1 MLRKWIVI
9 LVIVLVLG
17 WVFYDYFDREQT
29 EKEGSD
35 QDNTVEMVEDDEVS
49 STEGL
54 ENIGLERG
62 KVAPDFTL
70 ETLQG
75 EMISLSDFRG
85 EKVLLNFWASWCP
98 PCHAEMPDLTRFHE
112 SYDDAVIVSVNVT
125 ETEKS
130 LDDVHEFLDEYD
142 ASFVVLL
149 DETLRVS
156 NLYGA
161 HQLPTTYL
169 IDSEGKV
176 HNMAIGPVTYDMLIE
191 EFYKMK

>member
-35 QDNTVEMVEDDEVS
+35 QDNMVEMVEDDEVS

-98 PCHAEMPDLTRFHE
+98 PCHAEMPDLTRDRKSTRLNSSHVAI
-112 SYDDAVIVSVNVT
+112 SY
-125 ETEKS
+125 
-130 LDDVHEFLDEYD
+130 
-142 ASFVVLL
+142 
-149 DETLRVS
+149 
-156 NLYGA
+156 
-161 HQLPTTYL
+161 
-169 IDSEGKV
+169 
-176 HNMAIGPVTYDMLIE
+176 
-191 EFYKMK
+191 